1 MSEFLY
7 KHSLVNEK
15 TVESGIGFHL
25 TWEMLRLA
33 LVEKGE
39 MEEDEVVYQVGMRD
53 DGVTLFVRDK

>member
-39 MEEDEVVYQVGMRD
+39 MEEDEVVYQVGVRD
-53 DGVTLFVRDK
+53 NGVTLFVRDK

>member
-15 TVESGIGFHL
+15 PVESGIGFHL

-33 LVEKGE
+33 LVGRGE
-39 MEEDEVVYQVGMRD
+39 MGDSEEIYQAGLRE
-53 DGVTLFVRDK
+53 DGITLFVRDE